1 MFIALIAVLILSVFA
16 LTVRTDFHWI
26 VHALMGTSSLLLSLF
41 AAVSGVARAGRIRM
55 VNGASLIG
63 AHQKIAIYLDFFVVC
78 SFLLGLWSRLY
89 MGELPFWLVARPL
102 DVVVHGW
109 FGLTVMIFAIAQI
122 LACFLLKRRILP
134 RRIHKFFGYPVTLL
148 VIIQT
153 VLGLYAALV

>member
-1 MFIALIAVLILSVFA
+1 MFIAFSGVLILSAFA

-26 VHALMGTSSLLLSLF
+26 VHAFMGTSSLLLSVF
-41 AAVSGVARAGRIRM
+41 AAVSGVARAGRIRIA
-55 VNGASLIG
+55 NGTSLID

-89 MGELPFWLVARPL
+89 MGELPFWLVARPV

-109 FGLTVMIFAIAQI
+109 FGLTVMIFAVAQA
-122 LACFLLKRRILP
+122 LTCLLLKRRMLP
-134 RRIHKFFGYPVTLL
+134 RRIHKFFGYPMTIL

-153 VLGLYAALV
+153 VLGLYAALF